1 MQQRNAKKEFKVQ
14 VSELLMTTPTILSHP
29 DPLLANSLQ
38 DTTAGLGYITL
49 CTTNK
54 DPQHSMP
61 NLHEFFLDLCN
72 IALDLHDTTL
82 GLQHPMKGN
91 TSDLQTTSFVHTQLS
106 FANCALRI
114 SQLVDSIGQTR
125 ILKKRNGEG

>member
-38 DTTAGLGYITL
+38 DTL

-106 FANCALRI
+106 FANCAPRI

-125 ILKKRNGEG
+125 ILKKLSITFE